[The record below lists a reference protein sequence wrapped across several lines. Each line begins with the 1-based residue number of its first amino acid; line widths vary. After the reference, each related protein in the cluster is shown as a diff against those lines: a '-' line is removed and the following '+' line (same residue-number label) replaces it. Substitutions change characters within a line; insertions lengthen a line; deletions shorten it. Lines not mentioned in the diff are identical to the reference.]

1 MRAFLAFLLCLAVAF
16 QGVANAHAFK
26 QPCPMEEGMDVV
38 AMDVVAMDAASAA
51 DDCCND
57 ADTAGR
63 SGEPCKSGQECG
75 VAHAFML
82 VSHQLAARAPASCL
96 IAPIAELAPPSFD
109 PSAVWR
115 PPTTS

>member
-1 MRAFLAFLLCLAVAF
+1 MRAFLTFLLCLAVAF

-26 QPCPMEEGMDVV
+26 QPCPMEQG
-38 AMDVVAMDAASAA
+38 MDVVAMDAASPA

-75 VAHAFML
+75 VAHAF
-82 VSHQLAARAPASCL
+82 VVISHQLAARAPAARL
-96 IAPIAELAPPSFD
+96 IAPTGEFAPPSFD